1 MSIEWVIP
9 NQLAR
14 SARPGYGGASPT
26 DVDPS
31 DVEAW
36 LDEARAMG
44 IRSILC
50 LLDASQLGY
59 YPRLPGGLL
68 ETYRRVGLEVAS
80 LPVPDLQT
88 PAIPEADL
96 PRVWQSFRDLPAPL
110 LVHCSAGVD
119 RTGAA
124 VSHILMNLRPHERRQ
139 ADRSL

>member
-1 MSIEWVIP
+1 MSIEWVIL
-9 NQLAR
+9 NRLAR
-14 SARPGYGGASPT
+14 AARPGYGAANPT

-31 DVEAW
+31 EVEAW

-59 YPRLPGGLL
+59 YPRLPGGLF
-68 ETYRRVGLEVAS
+68 EAYRRVGLEVVS
-80 LPVPDLQT
+80 IPVPDLKT
-88 PAIPEADL
+88 PPIPETDL
-96 PRVWQSFRDLPAPL
+96 RRVWQAFRDLPAPL

-124 VSHILMNLRPHERRQ
+124 VGHILRNLRPDERQ
-139 ADRSL
+139 EGDRRL